1 MIQDSWF
8 WTLTIAIALF
18 ILMLIV
24 MRVVIFAEKIATKI
38 WDKMFNGLSKSF

>member
-1 MIQDSWF
+1 MIKDSWF

-24 MRVVIFAEKIATKI
+24 MRLVIFAEKIATDL
-38 WDKMFNGLSKSF
+38 WDKIFQPLNP